1 GLNMCQVTGLGYR
14 YPKQFLHI
22 DSWYDGKEQFIP
34 GISLYSV
41 QAPKQP
47 IDKWVGP
54 WDQRIVW
61 DKSVYPQ
68 YDKWPMHEGYV
79 DNRYCVMG
87 NEFTVHQNIAPA
99 AAVYGW
105 LCAEKQ

>member
-1 GLNMCQVTGLGYR
+1 M
-14 YPKQFLHI
+14 
-22 DSWYDGKEQFIP
+22 
-34 GISLYSV
+34 
-41 QAPKQP
+41 
-47 IDKWVGP
+47 GP

-61 DKSVYPQ
+61 DKGVYPQ

-79 DNRYCVMG
+79 DNRYGVMG
-87 NEFTVHQNIAPA
+87 NEFTVHQNVAP